1 LNKNKLRLKIN
12 SKKSVLSGVI
22 EIPGSKSHTIRAIAI
37 ATMAEGRSVLRGILD
52 SADTR
57 SAIIAAKAFGAVVIQ
72 GGSDLIIDGIGST
85 PLSEGIHIDVG
96 NSGTTLRIFTA
107 LAALFN
113 QEVTFNGDK
122 SIRQRPMTPLLNAL
136 RKLGVAVKSENDKC
150 PFIICGPL
158 KGGKA
163 TVNGISSQFLTAML
177 FASPL
182 ASEDIEIEV
191 EDLHEQ
197 SYVSITLD
205 WLNKQGIRYTNK
217 GLDYFS
223 IPGKQKY
230 KPFDLRIA
238 ADFSSATFALCGA
251 AITQSEIEISGLDFS
266 DHQGDKKVF
275 GYLRDMGMEIEEVG
289 DVIRVKGGR
298 LKGIDIDMNDT
309 PDALPALAV
318 VGCYAEGTTRLLNV
332 EQARLK
338 ECDRI
343 SAIATELNKMGGKLQ
358 ELPDGLVIKQSVL
371 SGTEVHGYDDHRM
384 VMSLAIAA
392 LGAEGITTIDTAESI
407 HVTYP
412 SFIKDMVAIGAQIRI
427 LE

>member
-1 LNKNKLRLKIN
+1 M
-12 SKKSVLSGVI
+12 LSGII

-57 SAIIAAKAFGAVVIQ
+57 SAIIAAKAFGAVIVQ
-72 GGSDLIIDGIGST
+72 NGSDLVIDGIGNT

-107 LAALFN
+107 LAALYS
-113 QEVTFNGDK
+113 QEVTFDGDK
-122 SIRQRPMTPLLNAL
+122 SIRQRPMTSLLNAL
-136 RKLGVAVKSENDKC
+136 KKLGVIVKSENDKC
-150 PFIICGPL
+150 PFTICGPL
-158 KGGKA
+158 KGGKT

-182 ASEDIEIEV
+182 ACEDIEIEV
-191 EDLHEQ
+191 ENLHEQ
-197 SYVSITLD
+197 PYVSITLD
-205 WLNKQGIRYTNK
+205 WLNRQGIKYTNR
-217 GLDYFS
+217 GLDYFF
-223 IPGKQKY
+223 IPGRQKF
-230 KPFDLRIA
+230 KPFDSRIA
-238 ADFSSATFALCGA
+238 ADFSSATFALCAA
-251 AITQSEIEISGLDFS
+251 AITQSEIKISGLDFS

-275 GYLRDMGMEIEEVG
+275 GYLREMGMEIEEAG
-289 DVIRVKGGR
+289 DGLIVKGGR

-358 ELPDGLVIKQSVL
+358 ELPDGLVIRQSAL
-371 SGTEVHGYDDHRM
+371 NGTEVHGYDDHRM

-412 SFIKDMVAIGAQIRI
+412 SFIEDMVAIGAQIRI